1 MTTYSVG
8 KTEKTGFLVS
18 GLVGIQNGA
27 SPIWRG
33 IWQFLAKLHMY
44 LPFDPAI
51 PLLGVYPKDILAKM
65 RQDVSTK
72 LCIEAPFVIVK
83 KTRNHSNV
91 HKQGLAD
98 RTRMTLQLKREGGE
112 SLDDVMT
119 SSPGYNVK

>member
-18 GLVGIQNGA
+18 GLVGIQNSA

-51 PLLGVYPKDILAKM
+51 PLLGVYPKDILAKN
-65 RQDVSTK
+65 
-72 LCIEAPFVIVK
+72 
-83 KTRNHSNV
+83 KTRCK
-91 HKQGLAD
+91 HKAMHRGTI
-98 RTRMTLQLKREGGE
+98 RNSKK
-112 SLDDVMT
+112 
-119 SSPGYNVK
+119 N